1 MEEQFTEPTGVSN
14 HRTRNILIITGVGIG
29 LIIAIAAIILLDP
42 FGLNLLGRRMEIPA
56 QAMPPDVAFYMG
68 MDLRNF
74 QDEDLDPIVWAFSEE
89 LKQDQV
95 SAIDRMN
102 EELDKLLEDAL
113 GMSFTEDVMP
123 WVGGAIG
130 FGMTELKMDMWG
142 GLEEVEFILA
152 FEVRDQEAADKFLL
166 KIEDVIAEESGEVF
180 LEETYQD
187 VTLHILDTPY
197 EYEWIVFGRSDDLIL
212 FSQNESAIKGA
223 IDAQRGES
231 LADDANF
238 RDVIGGLPSD
248 RVVSFYLNGSKYLEM
263 LSEIFSWMYG
273 FDLMDLY
280 GESVDQISDMAMGLS
295 IADVGLRMDMTY
307 KFDPEAMSEEI
318 LESFVEA
325 ESRTAQALPE
335 KTLLHVY
342 SYRLDL
348 VWQNLIETL
357 SAMEGGADFEESMQM
372 FGQTFGFDLDDDLFA
387 KLDGEWAFAMMP
399 SSVGVLSEF
408 LEVPLGFALLS
419 ETSDPQSL
427 LEVSDTFSTNAEL
440 QGLGEVE
447 RSQDDQ
453 GTYYD
458 LVDMFSGTG
467 IITYG
472 VGGDLFVIGSSKDV
486 LVEIFADRPSLAES
500 ERYQQI
506 WRSFAGDIV
515 PIMYLDIQGFVAN
528 IRETM
533 SPEERE
539 YFDDDVG
546 DALQPFTFLAAGT
559 FPPRKDLMQAAVIL
573 FIETE

>member
-1 MEEQFTEPTGVSN
+1 MEEQLTETTGVSN
-14 HRTRNILIITGVGIG
+14 HRTRNIIILTGVGIG
-29 LIIAIAAIILLDP
+29 LIIAVAAIILLDP

-56 QAMPPDVAFYMG
+56 QAMPQEAVLYVG
-68 MDLRNF
+68 MDFRNL
-74 QDEDLDPIVWAFSEE
+74 QSEDLDPIVWAFSDD

-95 SAIDRMN
+95 STIDRMN
-102 EELDKLLEDAL
+102 DELNEILEEGL
-113 GMSFTEDVMP
+113 GMSFTEDMMP

-130 FGMTELKMDMWG
+130 FGLTELEMDSYG
-142 GLEEVEFILA
+142 SPEGIKFILA
-152 FEVRDQEAADKFLL
+152 FEVRDKGAADEFLMKF
-166 KIEDVIAEESGEVF
+166 KDRVAEESGEGF
-180 LEETYQD
+180 SEETYQA
-187 VTLHILDTPY
+187 VTIYILDTPY
-197 EYEWIVFGRSDDLIL
+197 EYEQIAFCRSDDLIL
-212 FSQNESAIKGA
+212 FSQYEDTIKSA

-231 LADDANF
+231 LADDADF

-248 RVVSFYLNGSKYLEM
+248 RVFSFYLNGTKYLEM
-263 LSEIFSWMYG
+263 FSETLSWMYG

-318 LESFVEA
+318 LESYVEA
-325 ESRTAQALPE
+325 KSRTAQALPE
-335 KTLLHVY
+335 KTLLHIY

-348 VWQNLIETL
+348 AWQGMIDAL
-357 SAMEGGADFEESMQM
+357 SAMEGGADFDESMEM
-372 FGQTFGFDLDDDLFA
+372 FELTFGFDLDDLFA

-399 SSVGVLSEF
+399 SSVGLLSEF
-408 LEVPLGFALLS
+408 LEIPLGFALLS
-419 ETSDPQSL
+419 ETSDPQGL
-427 LEVSDTFSTNAEL
+427 LEVSDAFSTNAEL

-447 RSQDDQ
+447 RSQDEQ

-486 LVEIFADRPSLAES
+486 LVDIFTDQPSLAES

-506 WRSFAGDIV
+506 WRSFARDIV

-546 DALQPFTFLAAGT
+546 DALKPFTFLAAGSI
-559 FPPRKDLMQAAVIL
+559 PPRKDLMQATLIL